1 MVETSNSVN
10 LPNNSVD
17 TQQLKSYTRYN
28 EKEKTLLS
36 IVFTLDQALD
46 PSCWDEVQTTKF
58 FVTTKKRA

>member
-10 LPNNSVD
+10 VSNNSVD
-17 TQQLKSYTRYN
+17 MQQLKSYTRYD
-28 EKEKTLLS
+28 EKEETLLS

-46 PSCWDEVQTTKF
+46 PSRWDEVQSTKF